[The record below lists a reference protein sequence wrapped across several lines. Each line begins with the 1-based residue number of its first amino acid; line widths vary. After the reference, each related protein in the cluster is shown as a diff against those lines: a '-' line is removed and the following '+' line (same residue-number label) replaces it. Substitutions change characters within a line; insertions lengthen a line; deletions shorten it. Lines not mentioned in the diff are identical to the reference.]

1 MFEYMQT
8 ETLRAR
14 PAPVCLRR
22 GLDFRKAV
30 LLLGLTA
37 AAAFWAYGKG
47 GALGGLSKGKEVNG
61 ALHDIIR
68 DSRSGFP
75 VEDARRL
82 AEIIVDESRSYNI
95 DPLFTAALIKTE
107 SGFRA
112 GARSEKGALGLMQ
125 IRLSTGKGIAEE
137 LRLGWD
143 GEKTLL
149 NPYSNVKMG
158 LYYLSGLFERY
169 DKDAKA
175 ALAAYNLGPTELD
188 ERLSGGLAM
197 PRVFAER
204 VFANYSEFKERVNQ
218 RP

>member
-1 MFEYMQT
+1 MFEDMRI

-14 PAPVCLRR
+14 M
-22 GLDFRKAV
+22 DFRKAV

-37 AAAFWAYGKG
+37 VAAFWAYGKG
-47 GALGGLSKGKEVNG
+47 GAGGVLSHQGKEVNG
-61 ALHDIIR
+61 VLHDIIR
-68 DSRSGFP
+68 DSRTGFP
-75 VEDARRL
+75 MEEARRL
-82 AEIIVDESRSYNI
+82 AEVIVDESRNYNI

-107 SGFRA
+107 SGFRR

-125 IRLSTGKGIAEE
+125 IRLSTGKGMAEE

-149 NPYSNVKMG
+149 NPYSNVKLG

-188 ERLSGGLAM
+188 ERLSGGRAM